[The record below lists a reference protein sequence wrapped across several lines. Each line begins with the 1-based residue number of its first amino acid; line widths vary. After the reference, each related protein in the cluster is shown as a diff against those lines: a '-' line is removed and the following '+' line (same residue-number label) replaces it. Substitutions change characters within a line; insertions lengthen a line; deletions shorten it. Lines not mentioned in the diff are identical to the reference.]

1 MKKGYLKSLSAA
13 VLASVL
19 VLSSTLCVAAE
30 EPGDVNDPAAVV
42 SSTDVSGNDVS
53 GGDVATPTPEVT
65 ATPAPT
71 ATPEAT
77 ATPTPEV
84 TPVPAVTPTPAAEKT
99 KLAAPDGIYW
109 GYNYTL
115 VFNSV
120 PEAKGYYDVQL
131 MVGDKVIESAT
142 WHRNSSE
149 EVLSIDFNSFIYENG
164 DYKVMIRSSN
174 RYDSDT
180 YVESDWV
187 ESPVKTYVRPEAKL
201 GNVTG
206 YWDDTTP
213 GLLHYTSVEGAGG
226 YEIEIYFT
234 REETSTFDK
243 AIGGMRRLFGRNHVE
258 EAGQEG
264 TADMSSFIDQW
275 GAGLYRVTIRALSSD
290 VTAVANG
297 TINGFSEYY
306 DTTKTASQVKDTL
319 KDALSSGAAASD
331 ALATVKDSVSKSALK
346 TAMQTDPE
354 TLEQVK
360 ELEERYTKEKNIS
373 VQAPEV
379 SAAAASYVD
388 SDKIAMVGA
397 GLNAEAGNVQL
408 SVGIPE
414 KPEYVNGKYYKNT
427 VQLAIELK
435 NDNAS
440 IHELAVPISITMP
453 IPAGL
458 DTNKLAILHYHEDG
472 SVESVTLKNNGD
484 GTVTFT
490 VTNFSTFVFAE
501 KAETTDDSNDSD
513 DTTDDSNG
521 SDSSD
526 STSGSDSTGSSGSS
540 SASYDWNDITINV
553 DWAAVSSKLDT
564 AVQAADGTNVNV
576 LTGKDVKVSADI
588 LKKIAGKNV
597 TLALQAGNGVAL
609 SVSGQNNKQIQGELN
624 LTVTNKDTVPA
635 QVKNTVLAGALSSRN
650 ILITENSPLQT
661 RISLHVG
668 LAKEYA
674 GKYANLYYY
683 DAKSGQMKL
692 TGIYQINKDGQS
704 MFALTHGGQYVVTVT
719 DTAAKGAVTEGY
731 TVVSGDTMSRIAVKM
746 GTTLRALKAANPQ
759 IVDMNKIR
767 PGQVIKI
774 Q

>member
-30 EPGDVNDPAAVV
+30 EPGDVNDQAAVV
-42 SSTDVSGNDVS
+42 SSMDVSGNDVS

-120 PEAKGYYDVQL
+120 PEAKGYYDVRL
-131 MVGDKVIESAT
+131 MLGDEVIKHST
-142 WHRNSSE
+142 WHMYESN
-149 EVLSIDFNSFIYENG
+149 EVYSIDFNSFIYESG
-164 DYKVMIRSSN
+164 DYKVLIRASN
-174 RYDSDT
+174 EYDSDT
-180 YVESDWV
+180 YEESDWV

-201 GNVTG
+201 GTVIG

-213 GLLHYTSVEGAGG
+213 GLFHYTSVAGAGG
-226 YEIEIYFT
+226 YSVDVYYT
-234 REETSTFDK
+234 REDK
-243 AIGGMRRLFGRNHVE
+243 SVIDRGVGGRRTLFGKNYVE
-258 EAGQEG
+258 EAGQDR
-264 TADMSSFIDQW
+264 TIDLSSYIEKY
-275 GAGLYRVTIRALSSD
+275 GAGLYRVTVCALSPD
-290 VTAVANG
+290 VTAIANG
-297 TINGFSEYY
+297 TVDGISEYY

-319 KDALSSGAAASD
+319 KDALSSGATASD

-388 SDKIAMVGA
+388 SSKIAMVGA

-414 KPEYVNGKYYKNT
+414 KPEYVNDKYYKNT

-635 QVKNTVLAGALSSRN
+635 QVKNTVMAGVLSSRN

-759 IVDMNKIR
+759 IADMNKIR

>member
-30 EPGDVNDPAAVV
+30 EQGDVNDPATVV

-53 GGDVATPTPEVT
+53 GGDVAIPTPEVPE
-65 ATPAPT
+65 TPAPT
-71 ATPEAT
+71 ATAEAT

-84 TPVPAVTPTPAAEKT
+84 TPVPAATATPAAEKT

-109 GYNYTL
+109 GNNYTL

-120 PEAKGYYDVQL
+120 PEAKGYYDVRL
-131 MVGDKVIESAT
+131 MLGDKVIKNSSWRMHESA
-142 WHRNSSE
+142 
-149 EVLSIDFNSFIYENG
+149 EVHSIDFDAFIYRSG

-174 RYDSDT
+174 EYDRDT

-201 GNVTG
+201 GTVIG

-213 GLLHYTSVEGAGG
+213 GLFHYTSVAGAGG
-226 YEIEIYFT
+226 YAIDVYYTKE
-234 REETSTFDK
+234 DK
-243 AIGGMRRLFGRNHVE
+243 TIMDYGVGGRRKLFGKNYIE
-258 EAGQEG
+258 EAGRDR
-264 TADMSSFIDQW
+264 TIDLSSYIEQW
-275 GAGLYRVTIRALSSD
+275 GAGLYRVTVRALSPD
-290 VTAVANG
+290 ITAIANG
-297 TINGFSEYY
+297 TVDGISEYY
-306 DTTKTASQVKDTL
+306 DTTKTASEVKDTL
-319 KDALSSGAAASD
+319 KDALGSSAPASD
-331 ALATVKDSVSKSALK
+331 ALATVKEKVSKSALK
-346 TAMQTDPE
+346 TAMQTDSE
-354 TLEQVK
+354 TLKQVK
-360 ELEERYTKEKNIS
+360 ELEDRYAEEKKIS
-373 VQAPEV
+373 VQTPEV
-379 SAAAASYVD
+379 SAAAAPYVD
-388 SDKIAMVGA
+388 SGKIAMVGA
-397 GLNAEAGNVQL
+397 GLNAAAGNVQL
-408 SVGIPE
+408 SVGVPE
-414 KPEYVNGKYYKNT
+414 KPEYINNKYYKNT

-435 NDNAS
+435 NDDTS
-440 IHELAVPISITMP
+440 IHELAVPITITMP

-458 DTNKLAILHYHEDG
+458 DENRLAILHYHENG

-490 VTNFSTFVFAE
+490 VTDFSTFVFAE
-501 KAETTDDSNDSD
+501 KAEATDDSNN
-513 DTTDDSNG
+513 SNG
-521 SDSSD
+521 SDSSE
-526 STSGSDSTGSSGSS
+526 STIVSNGTASSGSS
-540 SASYDWNDITINV
+540 NASYDWNDMSINV
-553 DWAAVSSKLDT
+553 DWSAAASKLDT
-564 AVQAADGTNVNV
+564 AVQTADGTNVNV

-597 TLALQAGNGVAL
+597 TLALQAGNGVAF
-609 SVSGQNNKQIQGELN
+609 SVSGQNNKQIRGALD
-624 LTVTNKDTVPA
+624 LTVTNKDTAPA
-635 QVKNTVLAGALSSRN
+635 QVKNTVMAGALSSRN

-668 LAKEYA
+668 LATEYA

-692 TGIYQINKDGQS
+692 VGIYQINKDGQS
-704 MFALTHGGQYVVTVT
+704 MFALTHGGQYLVTVT
-719 DTAAKGAVTEGY
+719 DAAAKGVAAEGY

-759 IVDMNKIR
+759 IADINKIR

>member
-1 MKKGYLKSLSAA
+1 MMKKGYLKSLSAA

-53 GGDVATPTPEVT
+53 GGNVAIPTPEVPE
-65 ATPAPT
+65 TPAPT
-71 ATPEAT
+71 AEAT

-84 TPVPAVTPTPAAEKT
+84 TPVPAATATPAAEKT

-109 GYNYTL
+109 GNNYTL

-120 PEAKGYYDVQL
+120 PEAKGYYDVRL
-131 MVGDKVIESAT
+131 MLGDKVIKNSSWRMYESA
-142 WHRNSSE
+142 
-149 EVLSIDFNSFIYENG
+149 EVHSIDFDSFIYKSG

-174 RYDSDT
+174 EYDRDT

-201 GNVTG
+201 GTVIG

-213 GLLHYTSVEGAGG
+213 GLFHYTSVAGAGG
-226 YEIEIYFT
+226 YAIDVYYTKE
-234 REETSTFDK
+234 DK
-243 AIGGMRRLFGRNHVE
+243 TIMDYGVGGRRKLFGKNYIE
-258 EAGQEG
+258 EAGQDR
-264 TADMSSFIDQW
+264 TIDLSSYIEQW
-275 GAGLYRVTIRALSSD
+275 GAGLYRVTVRALSPD
-290 VTAVANG
+290 ITAIANG
-297 TINGFSEYY
+297 TVDGISEYY
-306 DTTKTASQVKDTL
+306 DTTKTASEVKDTL
-319 KDALSSGAAASD
+319 KDALGSSAHASD
-331 ALATVKDSVSKSALK
+331 ALATVKEKVSKSALK
-346 TAMQTDPE
+346 TAMQTDSE
-354 TLEQVK
+354 TLKQVK
-360 ELEERYTKEKNIS
+360 ELEDRYAEEKKIS

-379 SAAAASYVD
+379 SAAAAPYVD
-388 SDKIAMVGA
+388 SGKIAMVGA
-397 GLNAEAGNVQL
+397 GLNAAAGNVQL
-408 SVGIPE
+408 SVGVPE
-414 KPEYVNGKYYKNT
+414 KPEYINNKYYKNT

-435 NDNAS
+435 NDDTS
-440 IHELAVPISITMP
+440 IHELAVPITITMP

-458 DTNKLAILHYHEDG
+458 DENRLAILHYHENG

-490 VTNFSTFVFAE
+490 VTDFSTFVFAE
-501 KAETTDDSNDSD
+501 KAEATDDSNN
-513 DTTDDSNG
+513 SNG
-521 SDSSD
+521 SDSSE
-526 STSGSDSTGSSGSS
+526 STIVSDGTASSESS
-540 SASYDWNDITINV
+540 NASYDWNDMSINV
-553 DWAAVSSKLDT
+553 DWSAVASKLDT
-564 AVQAADGTNVNV
+564 AVQTADGTNVNV

-597 TLALQAGNGVAL
+597 TLALQAGNGVAF
-609 SVSGQNNKQIQGELN
+609 SVSGQNNKQIRGALD
-624 LTVTNKDTVPA
+624 LTVTNKDTAPA
-635 QVKNTVLAGALSSRN
+635 QVKNTVMAGALSSRN

-668 LAKEYA
+668 LATEYA

-692 TGIYQINKDGQS
+692 VGIYQINKDGQS
-704 MFALTHGGQYVVTVT
+704 MFALTHGGQYLVTVT
-719 DTAAKGAVTEGY
+719 DAAAKGVAAEGY
-731 TVVSGDTMSRIAVKM
+731 TVVSGDTMSRIAVKI

-759 IVDMNKIR
+759 IADINKIR